1 MSDDEQELERT
12 EAMIT
17 AYQAAWLDLVRI
29 GVVLIES
36 ETRDLS
42 GIRRRSTTFPRRRRR
57 SRRWLRQPPPPMR
70 TSRCGERRGATDGD
84 RDRPGG
90 RALRRA

>member
-1 MSDDEQELERT
+1 MSDDEQELERI

-36 ETRDLS
+36 KTRDLS
-42 GIRRRSTTFPRRRRR
+42 GMKETIDDLPEKETKE
-57 SRRWLRQPPPPMR
+57 LLLVAA
-70 TSRCGERRGATDGD
+70 AT
-84 RDRPGG
+84 
-90 RALRRA
+90 AAHANVKMRRAAGSN